1 MLFIFKSLAI
11 IKKKKIVVI
20 GGGTGSFVVLSGLKQ
35 YKDLELTAIVSASD
49 DGGSNKKF
57 RDEFGLLPPSD
68 FRQCL
73 VALSS
78 DKPKHDTMRKLM
90 MYRFNKGVGL
100 EGQTFGNILIAALT
114 DIEGSQL
121 TAFERIGEILN
132 IHGRIIPIT
141 TEDIRLMAEYE
152 DGSIAFGEHLI
163 DEPETF
169 HNGQLRIL
177 RLFSNRKAEIY
188 RNAAEAIKEAD
199 AVILGP
205 GDLYTSTLANFVVDG
220 TKEALAESHAKKI
233 YIVNLMTKYGQTYG
247 FSASNHVQ
255 EIEKYTGSLPDVVLM
270 NNATLNKE
278 AILRYKNLTND
289 VPIIDDLSESMPN
302 VLVSRADLVHNQ
314 IIQKQESD
322 KLLRSLIRHDAKKVA
337 KTIYDYLIKL

>member
-1 MLFIFKSLAI
+1 MLFIFKLLAI

-20 GGGTGSFVVLSGLKQ
+20 GGGTGSFVVLSGLKN

-78 DKPKHDTMRKLM
+78 DNPKHDTMRKLM

-132 IHGRIIPIT
+132 IKGRIIPIT

-163 DEPETF
+163 DEPENF
-169 HNGQLRIL
+169 HDGQLRIK
-177 RLFSNRKAEIY
+177 RLFSNRKSDIY
-188 RNAAEAIKEAD
+188 SKAFDAIKEAD

-220 TKEALAESHAKKI
+220 AKEALQQSSAKKI
-233 YIVNLMTKYGQTYG
+233 YIVNLMTKYGQTSG
-247 FSASNHVQ
+247 FTASDHVQ
-255 EIEKYTGSLPDVVLM
+255 EIEKYTGSLPDVVLV
-270 NNATLNKE
+270 NNAEMNKE
-278 AILRYKNLTND
+278 AIERYKKQNNVIPVMDDIAETYPDMHVIRTDIVND
-289 VPIIDDLSESMPN
+289 
-302 VLVSRADLVHNQ
+302 Q
-314 IIQKQESD
+314 IIQKQKSD
-322 KLLRSLIRHDAKKVA
+322 SLLRSLIRHDAKKVA